1 MNRPIVCLDVGSV
14 WVKALGI
21 DPDGEPAGCAQHL
34 TTPHDLLVG
43 VRAAATAVGLDGPL
57 TPRRPGS
64 APPADPG
71 GVTGPGAAVVPGGDA
86 ELLACSSAG
95 GGLRL
100 AVVGQDALASAEAGY
115 RVARSAGARVVHVQ
129 AGLLEPAGVRAL
141 RASRPDVVL
150 LVDGSDSAAEGVL
163 LRNAARMARARVR
176 APIVL
181 AVRKGARDDALTLLR
196 STGRTVLATDP
207 VLPALGELTP
217 EPARA
222 AVAELLAG
230 HLVGGRGSAT
240 TARFRRLA
248 RQDTPGAVR
257 RGVLELARAR
267 GVRGG
272 PVLVIDV
279 GSSTTDVYSVLPAG
293 GADAGGELSWSTAEA
308 DLGMRPTAAGILT
321 DGQAEGLVDPV
332 EADLLAP
339 SVARL
344 AEETDYLP
352 NDPGGR
358 AEDRRL
364 AALASVLAARRHL
377 RGVGAALTE
386 TGLGLLVLTGG
397 VFRQPEQ
404 GSMEAL
410 RRTLRTD
417 PVLRELLE
425 SCPMAVDDGFALAP
439 AGLLAARGHTDA
451 AHTVL
456 DAAIAPDSG

>member
-1 MNRPIVCLDVGSV
+1 
-14 WVKALGI
+14 
-21 DPDGEPAGCAQHL
+21 
-34 TTPHDLLVG
+34 
-43 VRAAATAVGLDGPL
+43 LDGPL
-57 TPRRPGS
+57 TPRRPGAPS
-64 APPADPG
+64 AAG
-71 GVTGPGAAVVPGGDA
+71 SGSVSGPGAAGGDA

-150 LVDGSDSAAEGVL
+150 LVDGSDSTAEGVL

-181 AVRKGARDDALTLLR
+181 AVREAARADALALLR
-196 STGRTVLATDP
+196 ATGRTVLATDP
-207 VLPALGELTP
+207 VLPALGELVP

-230 HLVGGRGSAT
+230 HLVGGRGSST

-248 RQDTPGAVR
+248 RQATPGAMR
-257 RGVLELARAR
+257 RGVLELART
-267 GVRGG
+267 RGG
-272 PVLVIDV
+272 RAGAVLVIDV
-279 GSSTTDVYSVLPAG
+279 GSSTTDVYSVVPSDRPAQAG
-293 GADAGGELSWSTAEA
+293 DTGGELSWSTAEA
-308 DLGMRPTAAGILT
+308 DLGMRPTAAGIVT

-344 AEETDYLP
+344 AEETGYLP
-352 NDPGGR
+352 SDPGGR

-377 RGVGAALTE
+377 RVAGAPLAE
-386 TGLGLLVLTGG
+386 AGLGLLVLSGG
-397 VFRQPEQ
+397 VFRQPDH
-404 GSMEAL
+404 GAMEAL

-425 SCPMAVDDGFALAP
+425 HCPIAVDDGFALAP
-439 AGLLAARGHTDA
+439 AGLLAARGRTRA

-456 DAAIAPDSG
+456 DAAIAPDAG